1 MEKENLDSY
10 FKNLEEEIKLKV
22 EENLKKKEYFTK
34 DYSVFIE
41 EHKDKHKIFYE
52 RLVNKLALI
61 DLKINENQ
69 LKELKKIL
77 EVDLI
82 YIDPVKIYSCS
93 ITLLLFFLFVGGIVY
108 LINLLFFG
116 NLYVSLFSYF
126 LIALSLISYYTIH
139 VYPRI
144 LYEKKRILSSQ
155 QIVKAVLFVVMY
167 MRNNPNLEN
176 AIKFAAK
183 YLDYPLNV
191 DFKKIIWDFET
202 KQYSTFKESLDNY
215 LERWKDWDYS
225 FVEAFS
231 LIYNSLQEGD
241 EKKREQILDK
251 ALEIVLSS
259 NFERMIK
266 YVHNLKNPITAIYM
280 LGVIL
285 PVLGLVIMAIAGALM
300 NIHPVYYFIIYDI
313 ILPIFVY
320 YMSYKVLIKRPGLG
334 FNTNYEKFIPELKK
348 ESEFANIKGFKIK
361 TIYLSILIF
370 LFFFTFG
377 VFLMKINNFMKPN
390 GNKELILSFIGSV
403 LVTFSFFF
411 SFFVY
416 YSIKYFPF
424 IRVRDRIKKMEEEF
438 YVTLYQLAIL
448 LDENL
453 PFEIAIRKLVK
464 ISKNEITQK
473 FFELVEREL
482 IMGSDLR
489 TAMKTALKE
498 MPSSLILSSIELI
511 LEAIKKSPQTAAI
524 VTKTL
529 SGYLDSIKRITNR
542 LVDLLAEVLSSIKM
556 QVGFMAPFI
565 AAIVVSLQAMTV
577 SILSGLSSVF
587 NTLSTQQTANNSGG
601 FGGAG
606 LLEAITQMLNQGT
619 PTAIFQ
625 LVVGIYIFELTFILT
640 FLYSV
645 IKEGFDEI
653 KEKYELSGN
662 LLKAGLIYTILV
674 TVMTIILI
682 LIGRTIIDVGYS

>member
-1 MEKENLDSY
+1 MTEKNLDSY

-22 EENLKKKEYFTK
+22 EESLKEKEYFTK
-34 DYSVFIE
+34 DYSEFIK
-41 EHKDKHKIFYE
+41 EHKSKHLILYE
-52 RLVNKLALI
+52 KLINKLAKI
-61 DLKINENQ
+61 DIKINETQ

-77 EVDLI
+77 EVDLL
-82 YIDPVKIYSCS
+82 YINPKKIYSAS
-93 ITLLLFFLFVGGIVY
+93 ITLLLLFLFLGGFVY
-108 LINLLFFG
+108 LINLLFFN
-116 NLYVSLFSYF
+116 NLYLSLFSYF
-126 LIALSLISYYTIH
+126 LIALSLISYYGIH
-139 VYPRI
+139 IYPRI
-144 LYEKKRILSSQ
+144 LYEKKRLLSSQ
-155 QIVKAVLFVVMY
+155 QTVKAVLFVVMY
-167 MRNNPNLEN
+167 MRNTPNLEN

-191 DFKKIIWDFET
+191 DFKKILWDFET
-202 KQYSTFKESLDNY
+202 KQYSTFKESLDKY

-231 LIYNSLQEGD
+231 LIYNSLQEGN
-241 EKKREQILDK
+241 EEKREKILDK
-251 ALEIVLSS
+251 ALEIVLAS

-300 NIHPVYYFIIYDI
+300 SIHPVYYFIIYDF

-348 ESEFANIKGFKIK
+348 ESEFASIKGFKIK
-361 TIYLSILIF
+361 TIYLSALIF
-370 LFFFTFG
+370 LFLFLTG
-377 VFLMKINNFMKPN
+377 VILMKSNNFLNPKT
-390 GNKELILSFIGSV
+390 NKEIILSFIGSV
-403 LVTFSFFF
+403 FITASFFF
-411 SFFVY
+411 SFFTY
-416 YSIKYFPF
+416 YSFKYFPF
-424 IRVRDRIKKMEEEF
+424 IKVRDRIKKMEEEF

-453 PFEIAIRKLVK
+453 PFEVAIKKLIN
-464 ISKNEITQK
+464 ISKNEVTQK
-473 FFELVEREL
+473 FFELVEKEL
-482 IMGSDLR
+482 MFGSDLKS
-489 TAMKTALKE
+489 AMKTALKE
-498 MPSSLILSSIELI
+498 LPSSLILSSIELI
-511 LEAIKKSPQTAAI
+511 LEAIKKSPQTAAT

-529 SGYLDSIKRITNR
+529 SNYLDSIKKVTNR
-542 LVDLLAEVLSSIKM
+542 LIDLLAEILSSIKM

-565 AAIVVSLQAMTV
+565 AAIVVSLQAMTI
-577 SILSGLSSVF
+577 SILTGLTRVF
-587 NTLSTQQTANNSGG
+587 EGINTQNAENMG
-601 FGGAG
+601 FGGSG
-606 LLEAITQMLNQGT
+606 LLDAITQMLNQGT
-619 PTAIFQ
+619 PTSIFQ

-653 KEKYELSGN
+653 KEKYELSNN

-674 TVMTIILI
+674 TIMTVILI
-682 LIGRTIIDVGYS
+682 VIGKTIIDIGYS

>member
-1 MEKENLDSY
+1 MAEKNLDTY

-22 EENLKKKEYFTK
+22 EESLKEKEYFTK
-34 DYSVFIE
+34 DYREFIR
-41 EHKDKHKIFYE
+41 EHKSKQQIFYE
-52 RLVNKLALI
+52 KLINKLALI
-61 DLKINENQ
+61 ELKINETQ

-77 EVDLI
+77 EVDLL
-82 YIDPVKIYSCS
+82 YIDPKKVYSAS
-93 ITLLLFFLFVGGIVY
+93 LTLLFLFLFLGGIVY
-108 LINLLFFG
+108 LINLLFFN
-116 NLYVSLFSYF
+116 NLYISLFSYF
-126 LIALSLISYYTIH
+126 LIALSLISYYGIH
-139 VYPRI
+139 IYPRI

-155 QIVKAVLFVVMY
+155 QTVKAVLFVVMY
-167 MRNNPNLEN
+167 MRNSPNLEN

-183 YLDYPLNV
+183 YLDYPLNT
-191 DFKKIIWDFET
+191 DFKKILWDFET
-202 KQYSTFKESLDNY
+202 KQYSTFKEALDNY

-231 LIYNSLQEGD
+231 LIYNSLQEGN
-241 EKKREQILDK
+241 EEKREKILDK
-251 ALEIVLSS
+251 ALEIVLAS

-300 NIHPVYYFIIYDI
+300 SIHPVYYFIIYDF

-361 TIYLSILIF
+361 TIYLAILVFFF
-370 LFFFTFG
+370 LFSMGFI
-377 VFLMKINNFMKPN
+377 LMKSNNFLNPKTN
-390 GNKELILSFIGSV
+390 GEIILSFIGSV
-403 LVTFSFFF
+403 LITASLFF

-424 IRVRDRIKKMEEEF
+424 IKVRDRIKKMEEEF

-453 PFEIAIRKLVK
+453 PFEVAIKKLVN
-464 ISKNEITQK
+464 ISKNEVTQK
-473 FFELVEREL
+473 FFELVEKEL
-482 IMGSDLR
+482 MLGSDLR
-489 TAMKTALKE
+489 NAMKTALKE
-498 MPSSLILSSIELI
+498 LPSSLILSSIELI
-511 LEAIKKSPQTAAI
+511 LEAIKKSPQTAAT

-529 SGYLDSIKRITNR
+529 SNYLDSIKKVTNR
-542 LVDLLAEVLSSIKM
+542 LVDLLAEILSSIKM

-565 AAIVVSLQAMTV
+565 AAIVVSLQAMTI
-577 SILSGLSSVF
+577 SILTGLSRVF
-587 NTLSTQQTANNSGG
+587 EGINSENVNGVG
-601 FGGAG
+601 FGSVG
-606 LLEAITQMLNQGT
+606 LLDAITNMLNQGT
-619 PTAIFQ
+619 PTSIFQ

-653 KEKYELSGN
+653 KEKYELSNN
-662 LLKAGLIYTILV
+662 LLKAGLIYTLLV
-674 TVMTIILI
+674 TIMTIILI
-682 LIGRTIIDVGYS
+682 LIGRTIIDIGYS